1 LGYQTGEHEF
11 LQVEGKRR
19 RWQVKLFAN
28 GARGHPGLA
37 RYDQGA
43 KRSKS
48 VGLGE
53 CAKRAHGVNVFHNSI
68 FMELCDEPM
77 TTKPAPKLL
86 AG

>member
-1 LGYQTGEHEF
+1 LGHQTGEHEF

-19 RWQVKLFAN
+19 RRQVKLLAN
-28 GARGHPGLA
+28 AARGHPGLA

-43 KRSKS
+43 KRPKS

-53 CAKRAHGVNVFHNSI
+53 CAKRLHGISVFHRSI

-77 TTKPAPKLL
+77 TTKLALKLL